1 MCIYDE
7 AALFTGLERIKE
19 TIEDLQSFSCMTDY
33 ENTKAVKQNDDRH
46 TQTNRKTE
54 DKNNKDSFKNTTIKV
69 FNTTKVH
76 VESNGAATE
85 SLLLADEDVQ
95 VNSCQTV
102 ANSESLDSLIGALRQ
117 QIHSSDWLEK
127 NRPKLADGE
136 DPTQTEV
143 FKDLLDR
150 ARM

>member
-1 MCIYDE
+1 M
-7 AALFTGLERIKE
+7 R
-19 TIEDLQSFSCMTDY
+19 TDC
-33 ENTKAVKQNDDRH
+33 ENTKADKQEDDRQ
-46 TQTNRKTE
+46 TQRNRKITTE
-54 DKNNKDSFKNTTIKV
+54 DKNNKDGSKDTTNEAVNT
-69 FNTTKVH
+69 TTKVH
-76 VESNGAATE
+76 LESNGAEAE

-95 VNSCQTV
+95 VNNDQTL

-136 DPTQTEV
+136 DPTQAEV